1 MKNKLTR
8 KLMLS
13 AFTLLFA
20 VISLGASTY
29 AWFTMSNTANIEK
42 FHANVK
48 AGEGIEIAVTSNGT
62 QEQINAA
69 QWYTGT
75 VPSDVIQDAA
85 VSENFI
91 FNAITFN
98 GNSFNKIDSSAAT
111 EKVDYLSFYIHI
123 KTAQAGTIGLTDI
136 TFDSKK
142 GEQDVTYWTVDA
154 EYLLADGKTAEIND
168 KVLYKVENAARIS
181 FGQVTTLATGEQAA
195 VVSNTSIYEK
205 DSEACDG
212 EATLN
217 TVDEFTAGNVAGL
230 QTRTSNTGAYAYYTS
245 KKAAAVGVD
254 ESNYVTT
261 RFSKVTEEN
270 VTTTIFKDAEGRANG
285 VEGSTVDLELGETT
299 NVGQILTI
307 EVRVWI
313 EGWDAECLNAIF
325 AQTLFVELAFDFVV
339 SPVQEE
345 ENEIV

>member
-42 FHANVK
+42 FQANVK

-75 VPSDVIQDAA
+75 VPSLVIQDAA

-91 FNAITFN
+91 FNAITLNN
-98 GNSFNKIDSSAAT
+98 GSFKKIDDSKAN

-142 GEQDVTYWTVDA
+142 GGNDVTSWTVDA
-154 EYLLADGKTAEIND
+154 AYLLADGKTAEIND

-181 FGQVTTLATGEQAA
+181 FGEVTTLATNSAAA

-205 DSEACDG
+205 DSEACTG
-212 EATLN
+212 EANLN
-217 TVDEFTAGNVAGL
+217 AVDEFTAGNVAGL
-230 QTRTSNTGAYAYYTS
+230 QTTDSNTGAYAYYKS
-245 KKAAAVGVD
+245 KQAAAVGVTASD
-254 ESNYVTT
+254 YDTT
-261 RFSKVTEEN
+261 RFSKETQGN
-270 VTTTIFKDAEGRANG
+270 VTITKFKDESGKANG
-285 VEGSTVDLELGETT
+285 EEGSTVDLKLGETT

-325 AQTLFVELAFDFVV
+325 AQTLFVELAFDFV
-339 SPVQEE
+339 STEE
-345 ENEIV
+345 